1 LQKKTHTLIALLG
14 LAALAA
20 AAWFWQRPTTPA
32 APASAAAAGGAGVSA
47 APGAGPTAG
56 TGAGMGVRAGAGAG
70 VGAGPGAGQGAAP
83 GPRGASGP
91 GGPGAGPGGA
101 GGGGGGPG
109 QGPAPVEAAKAE
121 ALTLTDEVMA
131 IGSLRARQGV
141 MVRPEVSGRIA
152 RLGFAD
158 GQPVKRG
165 QLLLQLDDTL
175 QRAQVEQADAQAR
188 IALTNLQRSR
198 ELLAQNFISQS
209 AVDQNEAAMQVAQAQ
224 VSLAKA
230 QWQRMR
236 VLAPFDGTA
245 GLRSVDIGDY
255 VKDGADI
262 VKLEDLSSIEAEF
275 AVPERYVGRPLQG
288 MAVQVMLDALPQRRF
303 EGRVVALAS
312 QVDANGRALLVRAR
326 VENPGGVLKPGMFA
340 RLRVVLSERPNAVAV
355 PEEALVPLGGQQLLF
370 TVVRNAQG
378 QTVAQRVV
386 PKLGLRV
393 PGKVEILEGVKAG
406 DLVVTAGHG
415 RLLRGD
421 KVPVKVIELGA
432 PPPAAGAMTP
442 ATAGVVAT
450 AGTAATA
457 GAAGAAATLSAT
469 PPAALAT
476 ASSKPGR

>member
-1 LQKKTHTLIALLG
+1 MSRKKTSTLIALLG
-14 LAALAA
+14 LAALVAG
-20 AAWFWQRPTTPA
+20 AWYWQRPAASVAMVNAGVAPVAVQTGLVQGGGPA
-32 APASAAAAGGAGVSA
+32 AVA
-47 APGAGPTAG
+47 APGAAPAP
-56 TGAGMGVRAGAGAG
+56 VAGA
-70 VGAGPGAGQGAAP
+70 
-83 GPRGASGP
+83 RP
-91 GGPGAGPGGA
+91 GGGPGGA
-101 GGGGGGPG
+101 AGGGPGG
-109 QGPAPVEAAKAE
+109 QGPAPVEVAKAE
-121 ALTLTDEVMA
+121 TITLTDEVSA
-131 IGSLRARQGV
+131 VGSLRARQGV

-152 RLGFAD
+152 RLGFVD

-188 IALTNLQRSR
+188 IAQTNLQRSR

-209 AVDQNEAAMQVAQAQ
+209 AVDQNDAALQVAQAQ

-230 QWQRMR
+230 QLQRMR

-262 VKLEDLSSIEAEF
+262 VKLEDLSSMEAEF

-288 MAVQVMLDALPQRRF
+288 MAVQVMLDAMPQRTF

-340 RLRVVLSERPNAVAV
+340 RLRVVLSERPNAIVV
-355 PEEALVPLGGQQLLF
+355 PEEALVPLGGTQLLF
-370 TVVRNAQG
+370 TVVLNAQG
-378 QTVAQRVV
+378 QSVAQKVV

-393 PGKVEILEGVKAG
+393 PGRVEILEGVKAG
-406 DLVVTAGHG
+406 DQVVTAGHG

-421 KVPVKVIELGA
+421 KVPVRTIELGA
-432 PPPAAGAMTP
+432 PPVAGAPAGHAVTP
-442 ATAGVVAT
+442 GPGMANAVGTPRPVAGVTPPVPAVAGG
-450 AGTAATA
+450 ASTAA
-457 GAAGAAATLSAT
+457 
-469 PPAALAT
+469 
-476 ASSKPGR
+476 R